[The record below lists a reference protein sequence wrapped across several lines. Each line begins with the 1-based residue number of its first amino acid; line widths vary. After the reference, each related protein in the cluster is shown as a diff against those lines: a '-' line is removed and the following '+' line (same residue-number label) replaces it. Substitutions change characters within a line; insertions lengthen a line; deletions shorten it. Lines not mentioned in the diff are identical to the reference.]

1 MVDQRRMCFIYI
13 FGEDMK
19 WLGDRDSA
27 IAEVF
32 DRIKSLKPNHI
43 SIHKPT
49 FQLIYYLIYATS
61 FKNYCLIVCF
71 KLRCI
76 QRQNYLFA

>member
-1 MVDQRRMCFIYI
+1 MER
-13 FGEDMK
+13 
-19 WLGDRDSA
+19 LGNCDSA

-32 DRIKSLKPNHI
+32 DRIKSPKPNHI

-61 FKNYCLIVCF
+61 FGIFGPIICF
-71 KLRCI
+71 KSCCI
-76 QRQNYLFA
+76 QRQNYPFA